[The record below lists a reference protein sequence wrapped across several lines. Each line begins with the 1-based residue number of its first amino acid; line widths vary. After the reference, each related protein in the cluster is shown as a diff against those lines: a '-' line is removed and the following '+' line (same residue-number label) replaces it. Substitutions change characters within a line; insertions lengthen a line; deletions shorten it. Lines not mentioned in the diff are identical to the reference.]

1 MGLEKELN
9 EIIKKSL
16 PQHVGETLRERLEQ
30 ANKDE
35 EENKSLKEELAENY
49 EKISEQRSIIEE
61 YKKFYERNKYLN
73 RREKELEA
81 GLIKLEIETL
91 KYQLETEK
99 EKTDFTKIIALGLV
113 RNTQYKK
120 TIFDTENK
128 GGVPMQDGHGNF
140 HYPMPTSK
148 SHTST
153 EQAE

>member
-1 MGLEKELN
+1 MELEKELN

-30 ANKDE
+30 ADKDA
-35 EENKSLKEELAENY
+35 EENKKLKEEHQKLKSELS
-49 EKISEQRSIIEE
+49 EKNSIIEG
-61 YKKFYERNKYLN
+61 YKKFDERNKDLN

-99 EKTDFTKIIALGLV
+99 EKTDFTKSIALGLV

-148 SHTST
+148 SHIST
-153 EQAE
+153 EEAN

>member
-1 MGLEKELN
+1 MELEKELN

-30 ANKDE
+30 ADKDE
-35 EENKSLKEELAENY
+35 EENKKLKEEQQKLKSELS
-49 EKISEQRSIIEE
+49 EKNSVIEQ
-61 YKKFYERNKYLN
+61 YKKFDERNKDLN

-91 KYQLETEK
+91 KYQLEVEK
-99 EKTDFTKIIALGLV
+99 DKTDFTKSIALGLV

-120 TIFDTENK
+120 TIFESGNP
-128 GGVPMQDGHGNF
+128 GGVMQKDGYGNMV
-140 HYPMPTSK
+140 YPQPSTN

>member
-1 MGLEKELN
+1 MELKKELN
-9 EIIKKSL
+9 AIIKRSL
-16 PQHVGETLRERLEQ
+16 PQHVGETLRKRLEQ
-30 ANKDE
+30 ADKDE

-61 YKKFYERNKYLN
+61 YKKFDERNKDLN

-99 EKTDFTKIIALGLV
+99 EKTDFTKSIALGLV

-140 HYPMPTSK
+140 LYPMPTSK

-153 EQAE
+153 EQEE